1 MELCEAD
8 MAKLERKGYQRND
21 FSTSD
26 GKSVRLSNV
35 DGFCFFY
42 DRTSKRC
49 KEYPSR
55 PIGCSIY
62 PVILSDSNE
71 IVIDDL
77 CPDGDTLNEK
87 EILERAIR
95 LRSLIET
102 IDREAAKRNR
112 SA

>member
-8 MAKLERKGYQRND
+8 IAKLERKGYRRND
-21 FSTSD
+21 FSTQD
-26 GKSVRLSNV
+26 EKAVRLRNV
-35 DGFCFFY
+35 DGVCFFY
-42 DRTSKRC
+42 DKTIKRC
-49 KEYPSR
+49 KEYASR
-55 PIGCSIY
+55 PIGCSTY

-77 CPDGDTLNEK
+77 CPEGGTLNEK
-87 EILERAIR
+87 EIREKAIR
-95 LRSLIET
+95 LRGLIET